1 MALSGARNQ
10 HYRTLSYSV
19 VSAVLGTHN
28 PLVPGSNPGGPNP
41 QRFTR
46 NSGKKKAPQNTHKL
60 HILNSVVT

>member
-28 PLVPGSNPGGPNP
+28 PLVPGSNPSESSDIYTSIYTP
-41 QRFTR
+41 QKTSLSTIRTF
-46 NSGKKKAPQNTHKL
+46 A
-60 HILNSVVT
+60 